1 GRGGGGLD
9 GGVLAPLV
17 PGRDEQHG
25 QARVDQG
32 QGEALQPLRE
42 EASLARPG
50 GPFAGN
56 HVVVGFEAQPAIVV
70 TGQDEGYGRL
80 FGGRPPV
87 EVVEDA
93 RVVEQR
99 APAPVA
105 RLGGV
110 RRFIEVVGG

>member
-1 GRGGGGLD
+1 
-9 GGVLAPLV
+9 
-17 PGRDEQHG
+17 
-25 QARVDQG
+25 
-32 QGEALQPLRE
+32 
-42 EASLARPG
+42 RPG
-50 GPFAGN
+50 GRCAGN
-56 HVVVGFEAQPAIVV
+56 HVVVGVEAQPAIVV

-110 RRFIEVVGG
+110 RRFIEVVGGDGVEEVDAPALGDAGGAPAVLPRHVPEDLVADHV